1 MAMEPNPIMLNV
13 EPAFNS
19 ALYSTESESEEA
31 RTVLKNA
38 AVNGVISFNDALDL
52 LGIDHPKYDKKML
65 LKPDLMYSD
74 DAGIGFILTGQ
85 IYTE

>member
-1 MAMEPNPIMLNV
+1 MAMEPDPIVLNV
-13 EPAFNS
+13 EPTFNS

-31 RTVLKNA
+31 RTILKNA

-52 LGIDHPKYDKKML
+52 LRIDHPKYDKKML